1 MNSFWLDSVGNK
13 NKFNKLEK
21 DISTDACIIGAGI
34 FGLTCGYYLTK
45 QGYNV
50 VLLEKEKEIACK
62 TTGHTTAK
70 ITSQH
75 NLIYK
80 YLIDSLGES
89 MAKKYLYANQDA
101 IENIAKI
108 IEEEK
113 IDCDFERQDS
123 YVYTN
128 NLDELEKIKLEN
140 EAVNSLGLKSE
151 FVTSTPLPFDVL
163 GAIKFPNQ
171 VEFNP
176 MKYAYGLAK
185 CITSSVIGGS
195 GNAGSVGSI
204 SAGDGIVENSTGGD
218 SSVGD
223 SSTVD
228 GAIGADIV
236 ENDSSNASLAES
248 NRNSNSFASNLTEPN
263 NSFSINSNGPINS
276 FTESSDKNINSF
288 KGAKGASE
296 IYTDT
301 LVRNIEKK
309 NDEFITSCKDY
320 VVRSKYVILAS
331 HYPFID
337 RLGYYFLKM
346 YQSTSYVIAVDIGDK
361 AFDGMYINS
370 EQPTF
375 SYRFV
380 SGFNGKRLLLVGGA
394 DHKTGSKIDL
404 SNAYKILEDEV
415 RKYYPDCKVL
425 YKWNT
430 EDCITLDKVPYIGE
444 FSHFMPNMYIGTGF
458 NKWGMTFSN
467 VAANIIVDKILG
479 RKNEY
484 EDVFKA
490 TRLHPIKNNAELG
503 NMIKETANSLV
514 INKFKVPEVVA
525 DVDIN
530 DTDANGSA
538 INRKDNNNVAHV
550 DGGDFTKIDNISTH
564 IPEKIFADLEND
576 TGHVLEYKGQKVGV
590 YKDTNGKI
598 FAVKPICTHLGC
610 LLNWNNLDKTWDCPC
625 HGSRF
630 DYMGHQLYN
639 PAISDLY
646 VVKV

>member
-1 MNSFWLDSVGNK
+1 MNSFWLDSIENK

-21 DISTDACIIGAGI
+21 DISTDVCIVGAGI

-50 VLLEKEKEIACK
+50 VLLEKEKDIASK

-101 IENIAKI
+101 IENIYQI
-108 IEEEK
+108 INDEN
-113 IDCDFERQDS
+113 IDCDFVRQDS

-140 EAVNSLGLKSE
+140 KAVNSLGFKSE
-151 FVTSTPLPFDVL
+151 FVTSTPLPFNVL
-163 GAIKFPNQ
+163 GALRFPNQ
-171 VEFNP
+171 AEFNP
-176 MKYAYGLAK
+176 IKYAYGLAK
-185 CITSSVIGGS
+185 CITSNGS
-195 GNAGSVGSI
+195 SAIDGLVNAGSVGSV
-204 SAGDGIVENSTGGD
+204 SVGDGIVENSPGG
-218 SSVGD
+218 
-223 SSTVD
+223 
-228 GAIGADIV
+228 
-236 ENDSSNASLAES
+236 ASL
-248 NRNSNSFASNLTEPN
+248 NL
-263 NSFSINSNGPINS
+263 
-276 FTESSDKNINSF
+276 
-288 KGAKGASE
+288 AKGTGE

-301 LVRNIEKK
+301 LVQNIKK
-309 NDEFITSCKDY
+309 ENDEFITSCKDY

-361 AFDGMYINS
+361 VFDGMYINS

-380 SGFNGKRLLLVGGA
+380 NGSNEKRLLLVGGA

-404 SNAYKILEDEV
+404 SNAYNILEDEV

-425 YKWNT
+425 YRWNT
-430 EDCITLDKVPYIGE
+430 EDCITLDKIPYIGE

-458 NKWGMTFSN
+458 NKWGMTSSN
-467 VAANIIVDKILG
+467 VAGNIIVDKILG
-479 RKNEY
+479 RENEY
-484 EDVFKA
+484 ENVFKA
-490 TRLHPIKNNAELG
+490 TRLHPIKNNVELG
-503 NMIKETANSLV
+503 NMIKETTNSFV
-514 INKFKVPEVVA
+514 INKFKVPERTSENTKDASKNITERVS
-525 DVDIN
+525 DFDKNFSDI
-530 DTDANGSA
+530 
-538 INRKDNNNVAHV
+538 
-550 DGGDFTKIDNISTH
+550 
-564 IPEKIFADLEND
+564 END
-576 TGHVLEYKGQKVGV
+576 TGHVFEYNSEKVGI
-590 YKDTNGKI
+590 YKDGKI

-610 LLNWNNLDKTWDCPC
+610 LLSWNNLDKTWDCPC

-630 DYMGHQLYN
+630 DYKGHQLYN
-639 PAISDLY
+639 PAIRDLD
-646 VVKV
+646 VIDLS

>member
-1 MNSFWLDSVGNK
+1 MNSFWFDSVGNK

-21 DISTDACIIGAGI
+21 DISTDICIVGAGI

-50 VLLEKEKEIACK
+50 VLLEKEKDIASK

-89 MAKKYLYANQDA
+89 MAKKYLYANQNA

-140 EAVNSLGLKSE
+140 EAVNSLGFKSE

-171 VEFNP
+171 AEFNP

-185 CITSSVIGGS
+185 CITSSAASMIGGL
-195 GNAGSVGSI
+195 GNAGLVGLVS
-204 SAGDGIVENSTGGD
+204 SGDGIVENSTGGD

-228 GAIGADIV
+228 GAIGADIG

-248 NRNSNSFASNLTEPN
+248 NRNSNSFASNST
-263 NSFSINSNGPINS
+263 SSINS
-276 FTESSDKNINSF
+276 FTESSNKHINSF
-288 KGAKGASE
+288 KVTKGTGK

-301 LVRNIEKK
+301 LVRNIEKE

-320 VVRSKYVILAS
+320 VVKSKYVILAS

-346 YQSTSYVIAVDIGDK
+346 YQSTSYVIAVDISDK
-361 AFDGMYINS
+361 DFNGMYINS

-380 SGFNGKRLLLVGGA
+380 NGSNGKRLLLVGRC
-394 DHKTGSKIDL
+394 S
-404 SNAYKILEDEV
+404 S
-415 RKYYPDCKVL
+415 
-425 YKWNT
+425 
-430 EDCITLDKVPYIGE
+430 
-444 FSHFMPNMYIGTGF
+444 
-458 NKWGMTFSN
+458 
-467 VAANIIVDKILG
+467 
-479 RKNEY
+479 
-484 EDVFKA
+484 
-490 TRLHPIKNNAELG
+490 
-503 NMIKETANSLV
+503 
-514 INKFKVPEVVA
+514 
-525 DVDIN
+525 
-530 DTDANGSA
+530 
-538 INRKDNNNVAHV
+538 
-550 DGGDFTKIDNISTH
+550 
-564 IPEKIFADLEND
+564 
-576 TGHVLEYKGQKVGV
+576 
-590 YKDTNGKI
+590 
-598 FAVKPICTHLGC
+598 
-610 LLNWNNLDKTWDCPC
+610 
-625 HGSRF
+625 
-630 DYMGHQLYN
+630 
-639 PAISDLY
+639 
-646 VVKV
+646 

>member
-1 MNSFWLDSVGNK
+1 MHSFWLDSIENK

-21 DISTDACIIGAGI
+21 DKSTDVCIVGAGI

-50 VLLEKEKEIACK
+50 VLLEKEKDIASK

-89 MAKKYLYANQDA
+89 IAKKYLYANQNA

-108 IEEEK
+108 VEEEK
-113 IDCDFERQDS
+113 IDCDFERQNS

-140 EAVNSLGLKSE
+140 EAVNSLGFESE

-163 GAIKFPNQ
+163 CAIKFPNQ
-171 VEFNP
+171 AEFNP

-185 CITSSVIGGS
+185 CITSSDSGVIGGS
-195 GNAGSVGSI
+195 GDADSVGSVL
-204 SAGDGIVENSTGGD
+204 AGDD
-218 SSVGD
+218 SSGGSGNSA
-223 SSTVD
+223 SSTLDSVAD
-228 GAIGADIV
+228 G
-236 ENDSSNASLAES
+236 SSGIILN
-248 NRNSNSFASNLTEPN
+248 F
-263 NSFSINSNGPINS
+263 
-276 FTESSDKNINSF
+276 
-288 KGAKGASE
+288 AKGTGE
-296 IYTDT
+296 IYIDT
-301 LVRNIEKK
+301 LVQNIEKK

-337 RLGYYFLKM
+337 RFGYYFLKM

-361 AFDGMYINS
+361 TFDGMYINS

-380 SGFNGKRLLLVGGA
+380 NGSNEKKLLLVGGA

-404 SNAYKILEDEV
+404 SKAYNILEDEV
-415 RKYYPDCKVL
+415 RKYYPNCKVL
-425 YKWNT
+425 YRWNT

-458 NKWGMTFSN
+458 NKWGMTSSN
-467 VAANIIVDKILG
+467 VAGNIIVDKILG
-479 RKNEY
+479 RENEY
-484 EDVFKA
+484 ENVFKA
-490 TRLHPIKNNAELG
+490 TRLHPIKNNVELG
-503 NMIKETANSLV
+503 NMIKETTNSFV
-514 INKFKVPEVVA
+514 INKFKVP
-525 DVDIN
+525 D
-530 DTDANGSA
+530 
-538 INRKDNNNVAHV
+538 
-550 DGGDFTKIDNISTH
+550 
-564 IPEKIFADLEND
+564 ADLDVIEDNSVMSESKKAGNFEEIKND
-576 TGHVLEYKGQKVGV
+576 SGHVLKYNGQTIGI
-590 YKDTNGKI
+590 YKDNDGKI
-598 FAVKPICTHLGC
+598 FAVNPICTHLGC
-610 LLNWNNLDKTWDCPC
+610 LLSWNNLDKTWDCPC

-630 DYMGHQLYN
+630 DYKGHQLYN
-639 PAISDLY
+639 PAIRDLD
-646 VVKV
+646 VIDLS

>member
-1 MNSFWLDSVGNK
+1 MNSFWFDSVGNK

-21 DISTDACIIGAGI
+21 DISTDICIVGAGI

-50 VLLEKEKEIACK
+50 VLLEKEKDIASK

-89 MAKKYLYANQDA
+89 MAKKYLYANQNA

-108 IEEEK
+108 VEEEK
-113 IDCDFERQDS
+113 IDCDFERQNS

-140 EAVNSLGLKSE
+140 EAVNSLGFESE

-171 VEFNP
+171 AEFNP

-185 CITSSVIGGS
+185 CITSSDSGVIGGS
-195 GNAGSVGSI
+195 GDADSVGSVL
-204 SAGDGIVENSTGGD
+204 AGDNSSGGSGD
-218 SSVGD
+218 SA
-223 SSTVD
+223 SSTLDSVAD
-228 GAIGADIV
+228 G
-236 ENDSSNASLAES
+236 SSGTIL
-248 NRNSNSFASNLTEPN
+248 NL
-263 NSFSINSNGPINS
+263 
-276 FTESSDKNINSF
+276 
-288 KGAKGASE
+288 AKGTGE
-296 IYTDT
+296 IYIDT
-301 LVRNIEKK
+301 LVQNIEKK

-337 RLGYYFLKM
+337 RFGYYFLKM
-346 YQSTSYVIAVDIGDK
+346 YQSTSYVIAVDNGDK
-361 AFDGMYINS
+361 TFDGMYINS
-370 EQPTF
+370 EHPTF

-380 SGFNGKRLLLVGGA
+380 NGSNEKKLLLVSGA

-404 SNAYKILEDEV
+404 YNAYNILEDEV
-415 RKYYPDCKVL
+415 RKYYPNCKVL
-425 YKWNT
+425 YRWNT
-430 EDCITLDKVPYIGE
+430 EDCITLDKIPYIGE
-444 FSHFMPNMYIGTGF
+444 FSHFIPNMYIATGF
-458 NKWGMTFSN
+458 NKWGMTSSN

-479 RKNEY
+479 RENEY
-484 EDVFKA
+484 EEVFKA

-514 INKFKVPEVVA
+514 INKFKVPEVVTDEDLGDVGLA
-525 DVDIN
+525 DEDRNGNKENTVDLGVASFSSIDN
-530 DTDANGSA
+530 DD
-538 INRKDNNNVAHV
+538 NNVAHKA
-550 DGGDFTKIDNISTH
+550 DGNFTKIENDYIY
-564 IPEKIFADLEND
+564 KIFANIEND
-576 TGHVLEYKGQKVGV
+576 TGHVLEYKGQKVGF
-590 YKDTNGKI
+590 YKDKNGKI
-598 FAVKPICTHLGC
+598 YTVKPICTHLGC
-610 LLNWNNLDKTWDCPC
+610 LLSWNNLDKTWDCPC

-630 DYMGHQLYN
+630 NYMGHQLYN
-639 PAISDLY
+639 PAIRDLD
-646 VVKV
+646 VLEVEEPE